1 MSWNKNT
8 LNQLILNP
16 QLIAGGDLDHL
27 KQLAEEFPYA
37 GVFALAYLEG
47 LKKNEDIRFE
57 RELPRFAYRISNRE
71 RLYSLLEGKPETSL
85 NEINYENAPNFE
97 ETESL
102 ESSFLETI
110 TPAENSAN
118 TEEASLEYEEGL
130 KEPQENLH
138 EEKITKLE
146 IDEPRESFASE
157 GKGMEALPPEQ
168 ESAFN
173 SLEEPSND
181 PLAKLIESSVAL
193 AQYQKEF
200 HESIPQEEGKNQ
212 ELIEASDDN
221 AIEREEINVAKAD
234 MTHDASSESS
244 TVKSFTEWLSSTEDA
259 SLSPSTVETVE
270 APRAR
275 TEFYSP
281 IKKAKQ
287 SLNSDTIPV
296 SETLAKI
303 FVLQGNLP
311 RAIAIYEQLIL
322 TFPKKKSYFAS
333 QIKKLN
339 QC

>member
-71 RLYSLLEGKPETSL
+71 RLYSLLEGKPEKSL
-85 NEINYENAPNFE
+85 NEINYDNAPNFE

-118 TEEASLEYEEGL
+118 TEESNLEHQEGL

-157 GKGMEALPPEQ
+157 GKGMEALSLEQ
-168 ESAFN
+168 ESVIN

-200 HESIPQEEGKNQ
+200 HESISQQEGMNQ

-221 AIEREEINVAKAD
+221 ATEREEINVAKAD
-234 MTHDASSESS
+234 MTQDASSESS
-244 TVKSFTEWLSSTEDA
+244 TVKTFTEWLSSTEDA

-270 APRAR
+270 APRSR

>member
-1 MSWNKNT
+1 VSWNKNT

-37 GVFALAYLEG
+37 SVFALAYLEG

-57 RELPRFAYRISNRE
+57 RELPHFAYRISNRA
-71 RLYSLLEGKPETSL
+71 RLYSLLEQKAETSP
-85 NEINYENAPNFE
+85 NEITNENAPIFK

-102 ESSFLETI
+102 ETSFRETTSSE
-110 TPAENSAN
+110 ENHAL
-118 TEEASLEYEEGL
+118 TEGVNLGDEEQL
-130 KEPQENLH
+130 QESEENLH
-138 EEKITKLE
+138 EEPLTEPATK
-146 IDEPRESFASE
+146 EPSESFASE
-157 GKGMEALPPEQ
+157 ETGMEALTLEQ
-168 ESAFN
+168 EPTLN
-173 SLEEPSND
+173 TREEPSND

-200 HESIPQEEGKNQ
+200 HETVSQEEGVG
-212 ELIEASDDN
+212 EALIDVADEN
-221 AIEREEINVAKAD
+221 AIELEENNVAKEESK
-234 MTHDASSESS
+234 HDASSESS
-244 TVKSFTEWLSSTEDA
+244 SVKTFSEWLSSTQDA
-259 SLSPSTVETVE
+259 SLTPSLVEPVE

-281 IKKAKQ
+281 IKKAKE

>member
-37 GVFALAYLEG
+37 SVFALAYLEG

-57 RELPRFAYRISNRE
+57 RELPHFAYRISNRA
-71 RLYSLLEGKPETSL
+71 RLYSLLEQKAETSP
-85 NEINYENAPNFE
+85 NEITNENAPIFK

-102 ESSFLETI
+102 ETSFRETTSSE
-110 TPAENSAN
+110 ENHAL
-118 TEEASLEYEEGL
+118 TEGVNLGDEEQL
-130 KEPQENLH
+130 QESEENLH
-138 EEKITKLE
+138 EEPLTEPATK
-146 IDEPRESFASE
+146 EPSESFASE
-157 GKGMEALPPEQ
+157 ETGMEALTLEQ
-168 ESAFN
+168 EPTLN
-173 SLEEPSND
+173 TREEPSND

-200 HESIPQEEGKNQ
+200 HETVSQEEGVG
-212 ELIEASDDN
+212 EALIDVADEN
-221 AIEREEINVAKAD
+221 AIELEENNVAKEESK
-234 MTHDASSESS
+234 HDASSESS
-244 TVKSFTEWLSSTEDA
+244 SVKTFSEWLSSTQDA
-259 SLSPSTVETVE
+259 SLTPSLVEPVE

-281 IKKAKQ
+281 IKKAKE